1 MFGLKWDL
9 KALLEYQQRPKHSLV
24 TLLLLLLPALVV
36 PLRAGLMFGL
46 ILDLKLLLAHHQKA
60 TAISCK
66 TFAAA
71 AVAAHGAA
79 AAAAAAADAAD
90 DTAAAAA
97 AAQRPLSHNSMTLAV
112 DTFLHIETHESSDTI
127 FVRVILNERDKG
139 TKTKATK
146 ANSHARER

>member
-1 MFGLKWDL
+1 
-9 KALLEYQQRPKHSLV
+9 
-24 TLLLLLLPALVV
+24 
-36 PLRAGLMFGL
+36 MFGL

-71 AVAAHGAA
+71 AVAANGAA